1 MKTTANRSIRE
12 ALAQGR
18 PLVRGELERQ
28 GMRGNTLS
36 EMCARGE
43 VYRVGRGVYA
53 PADGAFSG
61 LFDYELAA
69 KVAPRGVFT
78 LISALRLHGLTEENP
93 QRMTMAIAQK
103 GHRAKTSLPLDFVYM
118 KPELLGMDV
127 MEMESCGVWLKVFT
141 VERTLAECFKHR
153 NKTGVGVAARAL
165 REASSRGLV
174 DFAEFG
180 RVLSRCRMMRVVQPY
195 LEGLS

>member
-1 MKTTANRSIRE
+1 MKTTVKKRVRE
-12 ALAQGR
+12 VVELGC
-18 PLVRGELERQ
+18 PIVRGEIERL
-28 GMRGNTLS
+28 GLRGNTLS
-36 EMCARGE
+36 EMNARGM

-53 PADGAFSG
+53 PAVGAFSG

-103 GHRAKTSLPLDFVYM
+103 GHSPKTTLPLDFVYM
-118 KPELLGMDV
+118 KPELLERDV
-127 MEMESCGVWLKVFT
+127 AEMHSRETCLKVFT

-153 NKTGVGVAARAL
+153 NKIGVGVAAKAL
-165 REASSRGLV
+165 REASECGMV
-174 DFAEFG
+174 DFAVFG
-180 RVLSRCRMMRVVQPY
+180 EVLERCRMLRVVQPY
-195 LEGLS
+195 LEGLA